1 MIKDNVFEKTCCFTG
16 HRNIPFGR
24 ARHIS
29 KCLEKTIEDLL
40 EQGFIYFGAGG
51 ALGFDT
57 LASKAVIKV
66 RKRYPEI
73 KLILVLPCKTQADS
87 WACADRQTYEE
98 IKVQADKVVYISEE
112 YTKGCMLERNRHL
125 VNSSSVCVCYLTKD
139 TGGTSYTVK
148 YAKQKGLRI
157 INLA

>member
-1 MIKDNVFEKTCCFTG
+1 M
-16 HRNIPFGR
+16 
-24 ARHIS
+24 
-29 KCLEKTIEDLL
+29 
-40 EQGFIYFGAGG
+40 
-51 ALGFDT
+51 GFDT

-66 RKRYPEI
+66 RKRHPEI

-125 VNSSSVCVCYLTKD
+125 VNSSSVCVCYHTKD
-139 TGGTSYTVK
+139 TGGTAYTVK